1 MPVALDPAIRS
12 AVQFDRRYSCRCDEA
27 IFGPRA
33 MTNGDATVP
42 QVALALLA
50 GGADAFAR
58 GSDAASTAS
67 KNARHA
73 ARFQA
78 GGSE

>member
-1 MPVALDPAIRS
+1 
-12 AVQFDRRYSCRCDEA
+12 
-27 IFGPRA
+27 